1 MLVCTNSFLAWLP
14 NFEFISTSLPELE
27 PSSLL
32 HASLSP
38 ISNARPVLEADI
50 RNVDSVSVCDGLS
63 CLQAI
68 WSGSRIISCKRLAM
82 PDSYHKVHGD
92 HSPRPFEYA
101 FTVRG
106 FILRPPEVSLNFT
119 GIFSCIFGLIRGVF
133 GGIPNLRRLECVN
146 AFASPNSGYKS
157 SERKKSSIQ

>member
-1 MLVCTNSFLAWLP
+1 
-14 NFEFISTSLPELE
+14 
-27 PSSLL
+27 
-32 HASLSP
+32 
-38 ISNARPVLEADI
+38 
-50 RNVDSVSVCDGLS
+50 
-63 CLQAI
+63 
-68 WSGSRIISCKRLAM
+68 M

-146 AFASPNSGYKS
+146 AFASPELRVSKF
-157 SERKKSSIQ
+157 RAKKFYNPSKVEK